1 MLVRKV
7 YPAMSLISNV
17 KRSEKL
23 DYGLSQL
30 HDWQNLSF
38 LVTF

>member
-1 MLVRKV
+1 MLVRKA
-7 YPAMSLISNV
+7 YPAMSLIS

-23 DYGLSQL
+23 EYGLSQL

-38 LVTF
+38 IVTF